1 MGNTRKTTYFDLRR
15 RKHWVVV
22 VQTQRC
28 PAADFVVAAVVE
40 SPRSPRTWWM
50 KYKKGEGKDRGDE
63 SLNNDDVTLYT
74 VLRASKYGR
83 GNISYQPTDCFA
95 FVFIIIE

>member
-1 MGNTRKTTYFDLRR
+1 
-15 RKHWVVV
+15 
-22 VQTQRC
+22 
-28 PAADFVVAAVVE
+28 
-40 SPRSPRTWWM
+40 M